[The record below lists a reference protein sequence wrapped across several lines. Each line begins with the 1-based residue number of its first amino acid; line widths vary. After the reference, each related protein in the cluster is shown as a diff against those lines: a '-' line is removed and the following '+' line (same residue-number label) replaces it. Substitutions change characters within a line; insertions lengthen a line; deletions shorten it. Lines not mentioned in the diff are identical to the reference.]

1 MLLGVTHFVAAVGN
15 RVLAE
20 VGEQKGG
27 WQSDQFSTCFQ
38 ASIVFMKIHPATT
51 AIVCVDVD
59 WCLLM
64 HLAKYLGLED
74 LLIKLNKIKLY
85 AI

>member
-1 MLLGVTHFVAAVGN
+1 
-15 RVLAE
+15 
-20 VGEQKGG
+20 
-27 WQSDQFSTCFQ
+27 
-38 ASIVFMKIHPATT
+38 MKIHPATT
-51 AIVCVDVD
+51 AIVCVD

>member
-1 MLLGVTHFVAAVGN
+1 MPLSVTQFVAAVGN

-20 VGEQKGG
+20 VDELKGG
-27 WQSDQFSTCFQ
+27 WQSDQSSTCFQ
-38 ASIVFMKIHPATT
+38 ANIVFTKILPATT
-51 AIVCVDVD
+51 AIVCMG

-64 HLAKYLGLED
+64 HLVKYLGLED